1 MYNNLLK
8 LLAENRRATAR
19 RPLAL
24 RALGANEA
32 EIFLYDIIVDSELEA
47 EWWGGGAPEPFAR
60 ELRGITA
67 GTIHLR
73 INSPG
78 GSVFGARAM
87 EQALREHKAKVIVHV
102 DGLAA
107 SAASFLAMAGD
118 EVVMAKGAMLMI
130 HNAWTIALGNAA
142 ELRKTADLLSKID
155 GTLAQ
160 TYADRTGGKVED
172 IAAQMAEETW
182 FTAEEAVD
190 HGFADAIAEAPKGDG
205 DTPAAAWNL
214 SAYLRAPAARQPK
227 TEQPQPEQSPAP
239 AGTSDAEKSRSEHRA
254 RRAALAC
261 IPFE

>member
-1 MYNNLLK
+1 MRNRLIQ
-8 LLAENRRATAR
+8 LLADNRQAPRQFAVRNA
-19 RPLAL
+19 A
-24 RALGANEA
+24 ADVA
-32 EIFLYDIIVDSELEA
+32 EILLYAPIVDSELEA
-47 EWWGGGAPEPFAR
+47 EWWGGVAPEPFVR